1 MKKIT
6 ACILSLFAATSIFAQ
21 NIDSTIEDLDNDP
34 LTKRIEIFESLVNK
48 AGISGPFSMENK
60 KLIAVKDVPVKN
72 IKAFVY
78 DAVFNQN
85 GQKVPQRIVIF
96 ADEERR
102 HILMGSIIDI
112 IDKKDLSE
120 EVLRSLI
127 STDLQLTSLKRIPFL
142 PGTDKERFVTIV
154 VDLGVEQGRNF
165 LSDVIAMRKQ
175 ITTPIDLAL
184 VSNANNELAVGAQAI
199 IVGASGTENFYK
211 YLAEWLQ
218 KGKDAPFLDK
228 KELKS
233 NIEVVSSLGKGIFH
247 IDQNTTALI
256 QANVKRLPV
265 IFVTDNGIS
274 KIVPFPK
281 NQEELCEI
289 FKCQKQ

>member
-1 MKKIT
+1 MKKIVTLIASVFMT
-6 ACILSLFAATSIFAQ
+6 ANVFAQ
-21 NIDSTIEDLDNDP
+21 NTDSENLDDDL
-34 LTKRIEIFESLVNK
+34 LTKRIEAFEALVNK

-60 KLIAVKDVPVKN
+60 KLIAIKDIPVKN

-112 IDKKDLSE
+112 VDKKDLSE
-120 EVLRSLI
+120 DVLRSLI
-127 STDLQLTSLKRIPFL
+127 STELQLTSLQRIPLL
-142 PGTDKERFVTIV
+142 PGSDKERFVTIV
-154 VDLGVEQGRNF
+154 VDLGVDQGRKF

-175 ITTPIDLAL
+175 ITTPIELAL
-184 VSNANNELAVGAQAI
+184 VSNADNELAVGAQAI

-233 NIEVVSSLGKGIFH
+233 SMEVISSLGKGIFH
-247 IDQNTTALI
+247 IDQNTTVLL
-256 QANVKRLPV
+256 QANVRRLPV
-265 IFVTDNGIS
+265 IFVTDNGES
-274 KIVPFPK
+274 KIVPFPE
-281 NQEELCEI
+281 NQEKLCEI
-289 FKCQKQ
+289 FKCKKE